1 MVGEIGFEPTTPA
14 SQTLCAAGL
23 RHSPMLLL
31 ARAYCTESLRKGQTG
46 VDARMRGGEEAK
58 RRRGEEAKRRRG
70 EEARRRRGEEAKRRR
85 GEEAKRRRGEEARR
99 RGRGTTCPS
108 LSAACRPPSA
118 VRRPTS
124 AVHSV
129 SLVSGRTTTVT
140 PGDVTYEAAVCRPLS
155 AVIFFALWLC
165 YDSADCFLRFTS
177 TPVFTE
183 SGCVALILP
192 SSPSRGRSL

>member
-1 MVGEIGFEPTTPA
+1 MKNSTNVGATSGRGSGMMAIREVFFSDRTGRE
-14 SQTLCAAGL
+14 
-23 RHSPMLLL
+23 
-31 ARAYCTESLRKGQTG
+31 EKGQME
-46 VDARMRGGEEAK
+46 ARRRRGEEAKRRGGEEAK
-58 RRRGEEAKRRRG
+58 RRRGEEAKRRG
-70 EEARRRRGEEAKRRR
+70 
-85 GEEAKRRRGEEARR
+85 GEEARR